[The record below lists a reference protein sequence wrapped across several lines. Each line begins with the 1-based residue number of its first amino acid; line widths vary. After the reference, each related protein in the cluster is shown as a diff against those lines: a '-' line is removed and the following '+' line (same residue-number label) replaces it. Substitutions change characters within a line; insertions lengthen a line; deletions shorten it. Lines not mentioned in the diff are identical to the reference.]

1 MTLTPAIS
9 DDLLA
14 SVIEEVRPLLAAG
27 KVADYIPALAE
38 ADGASIGVAL
48 TTAQGEHCSGDARV
62 RFTVQSVSKV
72 LSLAYVLAEVGEEAV
87 FGRVG
92 KEPTGDPFNSIIR
105 LETSSLGKPF
115 NPMINAG
122 AIVVAGLL
130 PGASPEDRVQQLCRF
145 VGEIVGRNDV
155 AVDERVFQ
163 SERGTAARNRSIAW
177 FLEDLGLLELPVDEA
192 LDTYFRQCSILLDA
206 VELARVGAFLAN
218 DGLSPTSGKRLI
230 APRAARIVRSLMMT
244 CGLYTGSGAFGID
257 AGVPAKSGVGGGIVA
272 AVRNRMGIAV
282 YGPALD
288 PNGNSIAGVETITR
302 LCQKLDLCVL

>member
-1 MTLTPAIS
+1 MPAMTN
-9 DDLLA
+9 DLLG
-14 SVIEEVRPLLAAG
+14 SVLEEVRPLLAAG
-27 KVADYIPALAE
+27 RVADYIPALAE
-38 ADGASIGVAL
+38 ASPESIGLAV
-48 TTAQGEHCSGDARV
+48 TTADGEHFAAGDARA

-72 LSLAYVLAEVGEEAV
+72 LSLAYVLKEVGEDAV

-130 PGASPEDRVQQLCRF
+130 PGKSPDERVRRLCRF

-155 AVDERVFQ
+155 EVDERVFK
-163 SERGTAARNRSIAW
+163 SERDTAARNRSIAW
-177 FLEDLGLLELPVDEA
+177 FLEDLGLLGIPVDEA
-192 LDTYFRQCSILLDA
+192 LDTYFRQCSITLDA
-206 VELARVGAFLAN
+206 VELSRVGAFLAR
-218 DGLSPTSGKRLI
+218 DGLAPLCNGRLVE
-230 APRAARIVRSLMMT
+230 PRAARIVRSLMMT

-272 AVRNRMGIAV
+272 AVRNRMGIGV

-288 PNGNSIAGVETITR
+288 ANGNSIAGVQAITR
-302 LCQKLDLCVL
+302 LSAMLDLCLL